1 MAWRGKRRVHFFHS
15 LYGFSHWQI
24 CMAMVCAD
32 SRSLFNPCLRHGK
45 EVRMK
50 AARSLIV
57 ALGCIAAP
65 ALAQDTDLQEPGF
78 GEISCLVEPGRQAA
92 LSSQVPGVIER
103 IDVQAGVRVAAGDP
117 LFSLMRDVESASV
130 ELERSR
136 AAYASRRMQRNQ
148 RMIERNMLSESERD
162 EIDTELRLARLQVNL
177 ANARLQQLTTRAPFD
192 GWVSERL
199 AEEGEFVDATPVLE
213 LVQLDPLRIEA
224 ALPLAAY
231 GRIAAGDVIE
241 VMLSSPVGQRYSA
254 EVIHVDP
261 VIDASSGTF
270 ALAMRLANPDEQ
282 IPAGIACELGGIV
295 EGGDA

>member
-1 MAWRGKRRVHFFHS
+1 M
-15 LYGFSHWQI
+15 
-24 CMAMVCAD
+24 
-32 SRSLFNPCLRHGK
+32 
-45 EVRMK
+45 
-50 AARSLIV
+50 
-57 ALGCIAAP
+57 
-65 ALAQDTDLQEPGF
+65 
-78 GEISCLVEPGRQAA
+78 
-92 LSSQVPGVIER
+92 SSQVPGVIER
-103 IDVQAGVRVAAGDP
+103 IDVQAGARVASGDP

-130 ELERSR
+130 DLERSR

-231 GRIAAGDVIE
+231 GRIAVGDVIE
-241 VMLSSPVGQRYSA
+241 VTLSSPVEQRYSA
-254 EVIHVDP
+254 EVILVDP

-282 IPAGIACELGGIV
+282 IPAGIGCELGGIV
-295 EGGDA
+295 DEGES